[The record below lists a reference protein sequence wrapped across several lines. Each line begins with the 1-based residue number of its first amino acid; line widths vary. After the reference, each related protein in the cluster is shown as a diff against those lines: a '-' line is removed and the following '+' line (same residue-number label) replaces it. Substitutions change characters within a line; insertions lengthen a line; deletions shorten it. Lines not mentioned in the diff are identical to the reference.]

1 MSLKTFLVT
10 GATGKQGGAVLR
22 ALLEQSPSSSP
33 NILAVTRNPSSA
45 SAKRLA
51 SLSSTVS
58 LIQGDLDDCPA
69 IFKSLSGRTVDG
81 VFSVQMPAISWRGID
96 TENETVQG
104 IALVDAAADYGVKH
118 FVYSSVDR
126 GGPKLSA
133 EDDTD
138 VPHFASKA
146 RIERHL
152 LERAKGSGMTCTIL
166 RTVAFFDNFVKGF
179 EGKFFATGLWSS
191 LPQGKKLQL
200 ISTKDI
206 GVFGAQALLDP
217 SAYRNEALAIA
228 GDELEYSQGKKIFE
242 ETIGMTMPTTYGF
255 VASFMKWMIPDLGLM
270 ARWFSTSGF
279 GADISSLRKRHPGLL
294 DFKRWLQEESQ
305 FKPDSKTE

>member
-1 MSLKTFLVT
+1 MSSRTFLIT

-22 ALLEQSPSSSP
+22 ALLEQSPSSPP
-33 NILAVTRNPSSA
+33 NILAITRNPSST
-45 SAKRLA
+45 SAKRLT
-51 SLSSTVS
+51 SISSTVS

-69 IFKSLSGRTVDG
+69 IFKSLSGRAVDG

-104 IALVDAAADYGVKH
+104 NALINAAADYGVKH
-118 FVYSSVDR
+118 FVFSSVDR
-126 GGPKLSA
+126 GGPRLSA
-133 EDDTD
+133 EDDTN

-152 LERAKGSGMTCTIL
+152 IERAKSSDMTYTIL
-166 RTVAFFDNFVKGF
+166 RTVGFFDNLVKGF
-179 EGKFFATGLWSS
+179 EGKFFTTGLWSS

-206 GVFGAQALLDP
+206 GIFGAKALLDP
-217 SAYRNEALAIA
+217 SAYQNEALTIA
-228 GDELEYSQGKKIFE
+228 GDELDFSQGTKVFE
-242 ETIGMTMPTTYGF
+242 ETIGMTMPMTYGLI
-255 VASFMKWMIPDLGLM
+255 ASFMKWMIPDLGFM
-270 ARWFSTSGF
+270 SRWFNTVGF
-279 GADISSLRKRHPGLL
+279 GADIPSVRKRHPGLL

-305 FKPDSKTE
+305 FKQHSKTA